1 MRSWRRRSASVLT
14 GLALLVPS
22 GPAPAQTADP
32 KRHLQAFVAS
42 GLHRG
47 LVSRAIAGIPDGVFR
62 RCPSLVSDGS
72 RVTMLQ
78 PLSFG
83 ADGVPDGGSWKEAFP
98 VSGCGNDTT
107 LNLYLFATSEE
118 RINVVVGLP
127 GRTRAGLPL
136 QRDAMPIA
144 ETGAALAVPGCRTF
158 GVDDT
163 RPAEPDGVPP
173 VPAARAVAP
182 WREIWTMTGCGRV
195 LEVPMRFTP
204 DPTGTGT
211 DIVQPR
217 GIVVR

>member
-1 MRSWRRRSASVLT
+1 MRSWRRRAASVLT

-47 LVSRAIAGIPDGVFR
+47 LVSRAIAGIPNGVFR

-83 ADGVPDGGSWKEAFP
+83 ADGLPDGGSWREAFP
-98 VSGCGNDTT
+98 VRGCGNDTT
-107 LNLYLFATSEE
+107 LNLYLFATPAE

-127 GRTRAGLPL
+127 GSTHAGLLL
-136 QRDAMPIA
+136 QKDAMPMA
-144 ETGAALAVPGCRTF
+144 ETGALLAVPGCKAF
-158 GVDDT
+158 EVDDT
-163 RPAEPDGVPP
+163 RFAGADGVPP
-173 VPAARAVAP
+173 APATGAAPP
-182 WREIWTMTGCGRV
+182 WREVWTMAGCGRV
-195 LEVPMRFTP
+195 LEVPMLFTP
-204 DPTGTGT
+204 DPTGTV
-211 DIVQPR
+211 IVQPH
-217 GIVVR
+217 GVVVR